1 MDQQINQQNKAFIE
15 TPALCSYTYEI
26 QLFPLFIS
34 KLSPMTAT
42 PSPLEIWT
50 ERQIKHAYLIGGEQD
65 CIHLLNES
73 MSTEEIWLRERG
85 WVLWPA
91 EFGKKKEN
99 SSLFQHGSLGA
110 TLAGLPLPPLCSAV
124 TYILPF
130 WGFGLHVSIATAK
143 SRQWG
148 GDCLAMRLYYLLNL
162 QTAFWNRLCAAKC
175 LLLLKSDLK
184 IQPMHRW

>member
-85 WVLWPA
+85 WGLWPA

-110 TLAGLPLPPLCSAV
+110 TLAGLPLPPLCSAD
-124 TYILPF
+124 YIHSAFLGVWTACFHSNRKKQTVRRRLPCHAP
-130 WGFGLHVSIATAK
+130 LLPLEPSNSILEQALRCQVSTSAQV
-143 SRQWG
+143 R
-148 GDCLAMRLYYLLNL
+148 
-162 QTAFWNRLCAAKC
+162 
-175 LLLLKSDLK
+175 
-184 IQPMHRW
+184 P